1 MRIDLVNKL
10 FSAALCLTSIS
21 YSQSFNVQGFPKNV
35 FSAAST
41 RSFATQLPSLLKEQE
56 NNRSFDVLRY
66 ALNLHVPMNTSSFS
80 AVESIIVVPH
90 DMRTQFDFD
99 AGQLLINSV
108 TSNRGNVSFSLDQA
122 AEKLHL
128 ILSQAPAVGDT
139 VIFVI
144 SYQRTV
150 PPGKGWYY
158 FQKNPSQKILENIGY
173 TMSEPTDAHY
183 WFVCVDTPSV
193 KAASAG
199 ISITVPDG
207 YTAASNGALVDVRK
221 NPDGTTTFVWNEA
234 YPITPYLMCV
244 TISKYS
250 HSQTTYQTVDKRSIP
265 IGYYTWQED
274 SSTVAAYL
282 PKVVDMVDYF
292 SKTFREYPF
301 EKYEMTGVYPF
312 YYGGMEHQTLTTLH
326 RQYLTRERVVSHE
339 LAHQWWGD
347 LVTCGTWADIWLNE
361 GFASYCEALYAEH
374 TSGADGLNSVMKS
387 FLGSREFD
395 IATHSRTIYNPPF
408 DSLFN
413 WTEYAKGAWVLHM
426 LRYVVGDSAFF
437 QILRNYA
444 NQFAYS
450 SAVTDDFMQ
459 VVNATTGTNY
469 GWFFEQ
475 WVFQPGYPIY
485 AATWSVHPT
494 SGQWWTHVVLE
505 QRQSP
510 SYPVFKMPVELQFS
524 DSASDTIVTVM
535 NEARQQAYD
544 FVFSF
549 APSTM
554 TVDPG
559 NRILKQVA
567 AVAMSAQVKTPIA
580 HVFRLEPNYPNPFSA
595 TGGSPYGGN
604 PTTAITYE
612 LGTKSRAILRVFNV
626 LGQVVWSIDQGDQDA
641 GAHTVTFDGS
651 SLPSG
656 VYFYQLEAVPLDNRT
671 PVFQEVRK
679 MILLK

>member
-1 MRIDLVNKL
+1 MRIDLVKE
-10 FSAALCLTSIS
+10 FFCAALCLTSIS
-21 YSQSFNVQGFPKNV
+21 YSQSFNVQGSAQNV
-35 FSAAST
+35 FSAAPT
-41 RSFATQLPSLLKEQE
+41 RSFATQLPSMFKEQE
-56 NNRSFDVLRY
+56 SDLSFDVLRY
-66 ALNLHVPMNTSSFS
+66 ALNLHVPMDSSSFS
-80 AVESIIVVPH
+80 AVESLVVIVR
-90 DMRTQFDFD
+90 DAQREFDFD
-99 AGQLLINSV
+99 AAQVVINSV
-108 TSNRGNVSFSLDQA
+108 TSNRGNVSFNLDES
-122 AEKLHL
+122 AERLHL
-128 ILSQAPAVGDT
+128 SVSQAPAIGDT

-144 SYQRTV
+144 SYQRAGR
-150 PPGKGWYY
+150 PAKGWYY
-158 FQKNPSQKILENIGY
+158 FPQSENILENIGY

-207 YTAASNGALVDVRK
+207 YIAASNGALVDVRK

-250 HSQTTYQTVDKRSIP
+250 HSQTTYETLDKRSIP
-265 IGYYTWQED
+265 IGYYTWQQD

-282 PKVVDMVDYF
+282 SNVVDMVDYF

-326 RQYLTRERVVSHE
+326 RQYLTNERVVSHE

-347 LVTCGTWADIWLNE
+347 LVTCGKWADIWLNE

-374 TSGADGLNSVMKS
+374 KSGTLGLESVMKS
-387 FLGSREFD
+387 FLGSRGFD
-395 IATHSRTIYNPPF
+395 TTTHSRRIYDPPF

-413 WTEYAKGAWVLHM
+413 LAEYAKGAWVLHM

-437 QILRNYA
+437 QILRDYA
-444 NQFAYS
+444 NRFAYR
-450 SAVTDDFMQ
+450 SAVTRDFMN

-469 GWFFEQ
+469 DWFFDQ
-475 WVFQPGYPIY
+475 WVFHPGYPIY

-494 SGQWWTHVVLE
+494 SGQWWTRVVLE

-524 DSASDTIVTVM
+524 GSGLDTIVTVM
-535 NEARQQAYD
+535 NDARQQEYD
-544 FVFSF
+544 FVFSV
-549 APSTM
+549 APSA
-554 TVDPG
+554 VSIDPDS
-559 NRILKQVA
+559 RILKQVA
-567 AVAMSAQVKTPIA
+567 AVAASAQGKTPIA
-580 HVFRLEPNYPNPFSA
+580 HVFRLEPNYPNPFPA
-595 TGGSPYGGN
+595 RGGYAYGGSP
-604 PTTAITYE
+604 TTTITYK
-612 LGTKSRAILRVFNV
+612 LATKSRAILRVFNV
-626 LGQVVWSIDQGDQDA
+626 LGQVVWSVDQGSKDA
-641 GAHTVTFDGS
+641 GSHTVTFDGS

-671 PVFQEVRK
+671 PVFQDVRK